1 MKFFYINIFL
11 LFVSLRHFISLYK
24 DYDKKYIYK
33 NEIYNSFSF
42 FNLNTTRSLAEYGK
56 KEFMKR
62 TLTRSSLR
70 NDTILNDK
78 LRKRND
84 GIDNRYN
91 VNQMYE
97 NLPDRQEWNYGSNK
111 KLNNEFEK
119 YYIKNNSLKSISGI
133 MRLKNWLYRKMFKE
147 CSFREN
153 LSMFASVLGVGAF
166 ISMFNMLCTL
176 IVAGTCAF
184 SSIFIGIF
192 AVMFVV
198 FSIII
203 IILFVMTRM
212 LFRWLRK
219 YTAVY
224 NGTCGK

>member
-24 DYDKKYIYK
+24 DYNKKYIYK
-33 NEIYNSFSF
+33 NEIYNSF
-42 FNLNTTRSLAEYGK
+42 FNLNITRSLAEYGK
-56 KEFMKR
+56 EEFMKH
-62 TLTRSSLR
+62 TLTNSSLR
-70 NDTILNDK
+70 NETILNDK

-84 GIDNRYN
+84 GINNRYN
-91 VNQMYE
+91 VNQMDE
-97 NLPDRQEWNYGSNK
+97 NLQDRQEWNYGSNR

-119 YYIKNNSLKSISGI
+119 YFIKNNSLKSTSGI
-133 MRLKNWLYRKMFKE
+133 TRLKNWLYRKMFKD
-147 CSFREN
+147 CSFRTY
-153 LSMFASVLGVGAF
+153 LSMFASILGAGVV

-184 SSIFIGIF
+184 APIFIGIF
-192 AVMFVV
+192 AVLFFV

-203 IILFVMTRM
+203 VLVFVMTRM